1 MGLAHDTVQWQTVV
15 GNIYESSEY
24 SKTGNYLTGR
34 VSYCDERRYG
44 TAELAVT
51 CN

>member
-1 MGLAHDTVQWQTVV
+1 MGLAHDTVQWQNSV

-24 SKTGNYLTGR
+24 LKTGNYLTGK
-34 VSYCDERRYG
+34 VSCCDERRYC
-44 TAELAVT
+44 TAEFAVT